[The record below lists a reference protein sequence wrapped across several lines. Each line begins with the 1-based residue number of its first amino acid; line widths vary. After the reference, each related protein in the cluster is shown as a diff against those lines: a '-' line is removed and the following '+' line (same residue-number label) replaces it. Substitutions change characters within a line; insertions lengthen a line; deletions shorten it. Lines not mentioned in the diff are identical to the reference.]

1 MAFEN
6 ECCGRFFISQK
17 QQGKVGEKFFEK
29 I

>member
-6 ECCGRFFISQK
+6 ECCGRFFIAKK